1 MQFKNS
7 PKQKPVHML
16 PAPPPMPI
24 PSHAL
29 IPIAAL
35 CALLATA
42 ALACDGG
49 AADDAPATQSVRGQ
63 VLQVDARS
71 LIELEALELLDGN
84 GVAWRFEGR
93 GIAIPGFA
101 PSHLNEHKLLGQPIE
116 VFYRREGDAL
126 VLRNITD

>member
-1 MQFKNS
+1 
-7 PKQKPVHML
+7 ML

-24 PSHAL
+24 QSRAQIAL
-29 IPIAAL
+29 MRLAAL
-35 CALLATA
+35 CALIMA
-42 ALACDGG
+42 ASLACDANG
-49 AADDAPATQSVRGQ
+49 ADDAPATQSIRGQ

-71 LIELEALELLDGN
+71 LLELEALELLDGN

-101 PSHLNEHKLLGQPIE
+101 PSHLNEHKLLGQPVE

>member
-1 MQFKNS
+1 MP
-7 PKQKPVHML
+7 PK
-16 PAPPPMPI
+16 PPPMPI
-24 PSHAL
+24 KYRAL
-29 IPIAAL
+29 FPLAAL

-42 ALACDGG
+42 AALACDGG
-49 AADDAPATQSVRGQ
+49 PADDSDAPATQSVRGQ

-84 GVAWRFEGR
+84 GVVWRFEGR

-101 PSHLNEHKLLGQPIE
+101 PSHLNEHKLLGQPVE

-126 VLRNITD
+126 ILRNITD

>member
-1 MQFKNS
+1 
-7 PKQKPVHML
+7 ML

-24 PSHAL
+24 PSRARIAL
-29 IPIAAL
+29 MRLAAL
-35 CALLATA
+35 CALLATFA

-49 AADDAPATQSVRGQ
+49 PADDAPATQSIRGQ

-71 LIELEALELLDGN
+71 LLELEALELLDGN

-101 PSHLNEHKLLGQPIE
+101 PSHLNEHKLLGQPVE
-116 VFYRREGDAL
+116 VFYRREGNAL